1 MLPPPAP
8 TVSIS
13 RLGTRTVWPAMVR
26 CGVIAGRP
34 CSTRA
39 TSVDVPPMS
48 KVMIDS
54 MPAARL
60 SQAAPITPALGPDS
74 RVRTGA
80 CAAAATEMMPPFD
93 WLM

>member
-1 MLPPPAP
+1 
-8 TVSIS
+8 
-13 RLGTRTVWPAMVR
+13 
-26 CGVIAGRP
+26 
-34 CSTRA
+34 
-39 TSVDVPPMS
+39 MS